1 MYEERADR
9 GVGFSG
15 ANDCLLCQELDCR
28 FRKPSWRKTSR
39 LGKLPGRV
47 KPPSTAMSW
56 PVM

>member
-47 KPPSTAMSW
+47 KPPSTAVS
-56 PVM
+56 